1 MNKPNLR
8 AQVPPRADHAA
19 PGPLR
24 KLSET
29 LLAFGEPLISQLG
42 ADAPLSVCKQGMQLV
57 ITVWNAGAMAMPA
70 WGEPELVRQLEQT
83 LAQTAIASPMR
94 DLLQQML
101 VRRRELFGADPRAV
115 GEWALV
121 PQADA
126 GWVLRC
132 SAHLPAGPTHAR
144 PERVDGDEG
153 SASPADGAR
162 SAKA

>member
-8 AQVPPRADHAA
+8 AEVPPRADRAA
-19 PGPLR
+19 MGSFR

-29 LLAFGEPLISQLG
+29 LFAFGEPLLSQLG
-42 ADAPLSVCKQGMQLV
+42 DDAPLPVRKQSMQLV
-57 ITVWNAGAMAMPA
+57 ITVWNAGAMAMPE

-83 LAQTAIASPMR
+83 LAQAALASPMR

-101 VRRRELFGADPRAV
+101 VRRRELFGSDPRAV
-115 GEWALV
+115 GEWALI

-132 SAHLPAGPTHAR
+132 SAHLPTGTTHAR
-144 PERVDGDEG
+144 YRPV
-153 SASPADGAR
+153 GAVQR
-162 SAKA
+162 LRDLLAV